1 MESNDNVDPLIWVVA
16 ACAALSCFFALSGH
30 TLRAFRRL
38 QLDEAFAGRTGRRR
52 LKTLEEHLTAL
63 RLGTAV
69 CRVLANLALVVS
81 LVYLLDGPAGGAGR
95 ALTAVAIAAGIIAI
109 FGIAI
114 PQAWASHA
122 GEKVLAQT
130 LPVLLGCRFVL
141 WPITA
146 AMAAFDLP
154 IRRLTGAREEDDTNG
169 EAAKQEILQ
178 AATEGQAEG
187 AVDAEE
193 VEMIESVMELG
204 ETQAAEIMTP
214 RTDIFALPLDT
225 PFEEACRRIVD
236 AGHSRVPIY
245 QGDLD
250 TIIGVLY
257 AKDLLRHVSDPDVRL
272 RSLMRK
278 PYFVP
283 ETKLLDDLL
292 KAFKASK
299 VHIAVVLDEY
309 GGTAGLV
316 SIEDVLEE
324 IVGDI
329 ADEYDQAEPAL
340 MRRIDATCAEV
351 DGRMY
356 IDDLNDAMQLDIP
369 EDEDF
374 DTVAG
379 FVFSEMG
386 YVPTVGET
394 LEAQGARFTVLD
406 ADERKINS
414 LRVEIV
420 STDGKGTPETNPE
433 A

>member
-1 MESNDNVDPLIWVVA
+1 VDPLIWVVA

-38 QLDEAFAGRTGRRR
+38 QLDEAFGGRIGKRR
-52 LKTLEEHLTAL
+52 LRTLEEHLTAL
-63 RLGTAV
+63 RLGTSL

-81 LVYLLDGPAGGAGR
+81 MVYLLDALSDSVR
-95 ALTAVAIAAGIIAI
+95 ALTAVAAAAGIIAI

-114 PQAWASHA
+114 PQAWSSYA
-122 GEKVLAQT
+122 GERALART
-130 LPVLLGCRFVL
+130 LPVLLACRLLL

-154 IRRLTGAREEDDTNG
+154 VRRLTGAGDEDETNG

-193 VEMIESVMELG
+193 VEMIESVMEFG

-214 RTDIFALPLDT
+214 RTDIFALRFDT
-225 PFEEACRRIVD
+225 PFEQACARIVE

-257 AKDLLRHVSDPDVRL
+257 AKDLLRHVSDPEVSL
-272 RSLMRK
+272 RDLMRK

-292 KAFKASK
+292 KTFKASK
-299 VHIAVVLDEY
+299 VHVAIVLDEY

-329 ADEYDQAEPAL
+329 ADEYDPAEPAL
-340 MRRIDATCAEV
+340 MRRVDATSAEV

-356 IDDLNDAMQLDIP
+356 IDDLNDAMQFEIP
-369 EDEDF
+369 EDEDY

-386 YVPTVGET
+386 YIPTVGET
-394 LEAQGARFTVLD
+394 LEAQGARFTILD

-414 LRVEIV
+414 LRVEIL
-420 STDGKGTPETNPE
+420 STDEGKTGTDPE

>member
-1 MESNDNVDPLIWVVA
+1 VESNDTVDPLIWVVA

-38 QLDEAFAGRTGRRR
+38 QLDEAFGGRTGRRR

-63 RLGTAV
+63 RLGTAL

-81 LVYLLDGPAGGAGR
+81 LVHLLDGLSGGVR
-95 ALTAVAIAAGIIAI
+95 ALTAVAMAAGIIAI

-114 PQAWASHA
+114 PQAWASYA
-122 GEKVLAQT
+122 GEKVLART
-130 LPVLLGCRFVL
+130 LPVLLAFRLVL
-141 WPITA
+141 WPVTA

-154 IRRLTGAREEDDTNG
+154 IRRLTGARDADEANG

-193 VEMIESVMELG
+193 VEMIESVMEFG

-214 RTDIFALPLDT
+214 RTDIFALRLDT
-225 PFEEACRRIVD
+225 PFEEACRKIVD

-245 QGDLD
+245 QGNLD

-257 AKDLLRHVSDPDVRL
+257 AKDLLRHVNDADVSL

-329 ADEYDQAEPAL
+329 ADEYDRAEPAL
-340 MRRIDATCAEV
+340 MRRVDATSAEV

-356 IDDLNDAMQLDIP
+356 IDDLNDAMQLEIP
-369 EDEDF
+369 EDEDY

-386 YVPTVGET
+386 YIPTVGEK
-394 LEAQGARFTVLD
+394 LVAQGARFTIVD

-420 STDGKGTPETNPE
+420 SPDENGTPQTDPE